1 MEKIREF
8 DLNIEKI
15 LENWEVYH
23 AIREIIANA
32 LDEQILTRSK
42 NIDIYQDDSSWWH
55 IKDYGRGLNY
65 HHLTQNENDEKLNND
80 KLIGR
85 FGVGLKDALATLYRH
100 NIKVTKYGDITLKTA
115 SKVGFEDIITLH
127 AEILP
132 PENENMIGTD
142 FCLFGCAADD
152 IEKAKSL
159 FLSFTNDDILETTK
173 YGQVIQKNGADSIIY
188 INGVKVAQEDNFLF
202 SYNITLLNS
211 QIKKALN
218 RERTNV
224 GRSAYTSRIKDILL
238 SCDSEDVIEELV
250 DDLQYFTSGD
260 KHDELSW
267 NDVAIYASKKLSEI
281 DSKTTFVTAQEMM
294 EAPSIIDEMQRNGQ
308 NPIVVSDSL
317 IIKMNKYNDTAENGN
332 TLTTVRQYI
341 EDEKSNFTPTVVD
354 VSELTVDER
363 NIYNKTSDILSL
375 IGGKPE
381 AVKDILLVEKIY
393 EHGFYYEPLGLWIQE
408 EGKILIKRNQL
419 SCITDYAG
427 TLLHECAHAISY
439 ADDVSRDFENELTKI
454 IGELA
459 SKIISKND

>member
-1 MEKIREF
+1 M
-8 DLNIEKI
+8 
-15 LENWEVYH
+15 
-23 AIREIIANA
+23 
-32 LDEQILTRSK
+32 
-42 NIDIYQDDSSWWH
+42 
-55 IKDYGRGLNY
+55 NY

-100 NIKVTKYGDITLKTA
+100 NIKVKIKSKYGDITLKAT

-173 YGQVIQKNGADSIIY
+173 YGQVIQKNGVDSIIY

>member
-1 MEKIREF
+1 MYKR
-8 DLNIEKI
+8 
-15 LENWEVYH
+15 
-23 AIREIIANA
+23 
-32 LDEQILTRSK
+32 Q
-42 NIDIYQDDSSWWH
+42 
-55 IKDYGRGLNY
+55 
-65 HHLTQNENDEKLNND
+65 
-80 KLIGR
+80 
-85 FGVGLKDALATLYRH
+85 TLYRH
-100 NIKVTKYGDITLKTA
+100 NIKVKIKSKYGDITLKTA
-115 SKVGFEDIITLH
+115 SKFGFEDIITLH

-132 PENENMIGTD
+132 TENENMIGTD

>member
-1 MEKIREF
+1 M
-8 DLNIEKI
+8 
-15 LENWEVYH
+15 
-23 AIREIIANA
+23 
-32 LDEQILTRSK
+32 
-42 NIDIYQDDSSWWH
+42 
-55 IKDYGRGLNY
+55 NY

-100 NIKVTKYGDITLKTA
+100 NIKVKIKSKYGDITLKTA

-408 EGKILIKRNQL
+408 EGKILIRRNQL

>member
-1 MEKIREF
+1 M
-8 DLNIEKI
+8 
-15 LENWEVYH
+15 
-23 AIREIIANA
+23 
-32 LDEQILTRSK
+32 
-42 NIDIYQDDSSWWH
+42 
-55 IKDYGRGLNY
+55 
-65 HHLTQNENDEKLNND
+65 
-80 KLIGR
+80 
-85 FGVGLKDALATLYRH
+85 KDALATLYRH
-100 NIKVTKYGDITLKTA
+100 NIKVKIKSKYGDITLKTA

>member
-1 MEKIREF
+1 M
-8 DLNIEKI
+8 
-15 LENWEVYH
+15 
-23 AIREIIANA
+23 
-32 LDEQILTRSK
+32 
-42 NIDIYQDDSSWWH
+42 
-55 IKDYGRGLNY
+55 
-65 HHLTQNENDEKLNND
+65 NND

-100 NIKVTKYGDITLKTA
+100 NIKVKIKSKYGDITLKTA

-454 IGELA
+454 IGKLA

>member
-1 MEKIREF
+1 M
-8 DLNIEKI
+8 
-15 LENWEVYH
+15 
-23 AIREIIANA
+23 
-32 LDEQILTRSK
+32 
-42 NIDIYQDDSSWWH
+42 
-55 IKDYGRGLNY
+55 
-65 HHLTQNENDEKLNND
+65 
-80 KLIGR
+80 
-85 FGVGLKDALATLYRH
+85 
-100 NIKVTKYGDITLKTA
+100 
-115 SKVGFEDIITLH
+115 
-127 AEILP
+127 
-132 PENENMIGTD
+132 
-142 FCLFGCAADD
+142 
-152 IEKAKSL
+152 
-159 FLSFTNDDILETTK
+159 
-173 YGQVIQKNGADSIIY
+173 
-188 INGVKVAQEDNFLF
+188 F

-363 NIYNKTSDILSL
+363 NIYNKTSDILNT
-375 IGGKPE
+375 IGGKPKS
-381 AVKDILLVEKIY
+381 VRIIQIVDKIY
-393 EHGFYYEPLGLWIQE
+393 ENEFYYETVGLWIQE
-408 EGKILIKRNQL
+408 EEKILIKRNQL

-454 IGELA
+454 IGKLA

>member
-1 MEKIREF
+1 M
-8 DLNIEKI
+8 
-15 LENWEVYH
+15 
-23 AIREIIANA
+23 
-32 LDEQILTRSK
+32 DEQILTRTK

-85 FGVGLKDALATLYRH
+85 FGVGLKDALATLYQH
-100 NIKVTKYGDITLKTA
+100 NIKVKIKSKYGDITLKTR
-115 SKVGFEDIITLH
+115 SKFGFEDIITLH

-132 PENENMIGTD
+132 TENENMIGTD

-408 EGKILIKRNQL
+408 EVKILIKRNQL

>member
-1 MEKIREF
+1 M
-8 DLNIEKI
+8 
-15 LENWEVYH
+15 
-23 AIREIIANA
+23 
-32 LDEQILTRSK
+32 
-42 NIDIYQDDSSWWH
+42 
-55 IKDYGRGLNY
+55 NY

-100 NIKVTKYGDITLKTA
+100 NIKVKIKSKYGDITLKTA
-115 SKVGFEDIITLH
+115 SKFGFEDIITLH

-132 PENENMIGTD
+132 TENENMIGTD